1 MPAFLSQ
8 RHQVAAVSA
17 FSRAVH
23 RAVSGAV
30 TRAVMIRFR
39 YLPPAATASD
49 VLGRITHRVTFP
61 LCVGYSLAPLF

>member
-1 MPAFLSQ
+1 MPALLSQ

-39 YLPPAATASD
+39 
-49 VLGRITHRVTFP
+49 
-61 LCVGYSLAPLF
+61 